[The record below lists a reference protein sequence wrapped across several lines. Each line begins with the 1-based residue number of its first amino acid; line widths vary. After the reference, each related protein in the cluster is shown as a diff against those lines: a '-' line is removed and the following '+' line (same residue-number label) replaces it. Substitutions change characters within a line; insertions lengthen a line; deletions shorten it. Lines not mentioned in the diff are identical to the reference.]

1 MFSLS
6 LTRNALAHTDAL
18 GWLRNVALEMHAEIS
33 EAVSRVDERTPS
45 DCSIRYMHPKST
57 GSQLAA
63 MACVAADSV
72 ATSGGGLEQ
81 SDAERMS
88 FDLGQ
93 QPRAAIQH
101 SCCVHGSLL
110 RAWVLS
116 NVIRM
121 DTHAPAHH

>member
-6 LTRNALAHTDAL
+6 LPRNALAHADAI

-33 EAVSRVDERTPS
+33 EAISRFDERTPS

-81 SDAERMS
+81 SDAQRMS